1 MEKVL
6 IVTDSSSDLPENIP
20 KDLPIKVL
28 PMSVSVKD
36 EPDMDISNIS
46 TKEFYDLM
54 RAGKILPTTS
64 QVNVVTFMEFFTSC
78 IDKGVVPIFLGL
90 SSRLT
95 GSFQSALLA
104 KKNIEA
110 SDEEIIIIDSKC
122 ASLGLGM
129 VVLRAA
135 KMAKTG
141 KDPKEIAKAAE
152 HYALHTE
159 HIFTVDSLEHL
170 KRGGRISATKA
181 FVGGLLKIKPIL
193 YFKDGAILPLEKVRG
208 RKNIIRRMVE
218 IMRERGNNLE
228 NQVIGI
234 SHGDNEE
241 LASELEAII
250 REEFKV
256 KDIVKSWIGPVV
268 GSHSGP
274 GTTALFF
281 QN

>member
-1 MEKVL
+1 MEKIL

-36 EPDMDISNIS
+36 EPSMDISNIS

-54 RAGKILPTTS
+54 RVGKILPTTS
-64 QVNVVTFMEFFTSC
+64 QVNVVTFMEFFTRC
-78 IDKGVVPIFLGL
+78 IDKGIIPIFLGL
-90 SSRLT
+90 SSKLT
-95 GSFQSALLA
+95 SSFQSALLA
-104 KKNIEA
+104 RKNVGA

-129 VVLRAA
+129 VVLKAA
-135 KMAKTG
+135 KMAKEG
-141 KDPKEIAKAAE
+141 ENPKEIAKAAE

-159 HIFTVDSLEHL
+159 HIFTVDSFEHL

-193 YFKDGAILPLEKVRG
+193 YFEDGAILPLEKVRG

-218 IMRERGNNLE
+218 IMRERGSGLE

-234 SHGDNEE
+234 SHSDNEE
-241 LASELEAII
+241 LACELEEII
-250 REEFKV
+250 REEFNV
-256 KDIVKSWIGPVV
+256 KNIIKSWIGPVI
-268 GSHSGP
+268 GSHTGP
-274 GTTALFF
+274 GTVALFF